1 MIDIDKITKRYGDTT
16 VVDDVSLTIPRG
28 GVVGI
33 VGPNGA
39 GKSTLLSMVSRLIK
53 ANSGTV
59 RVDGLDVTAAPGR
72 ELARRLSVMR
82 QENYVAA
89 RLTVRDLVAFG
100 RFPHN
105 RGRPTREDTERV
117 ATAIAFVG
125 LDGMAD
131 RFLDQLSGGQ
141 RQRAFVAMTLA
152 QDADYALFD
161 EPLNNLD
168 IHHAVSMMR
177 LFRRMGDQ
185 PGKTVVIVL
194 HDLNIAATYA
204 DRIIVMQDGRVV
216 GDGAPSEVINRR
228 LLAEVFRVEGDIVE
242 VDGRRLVSVAP

>member
-1 MIDIDKITKRYGDTT
+1 MIEIDRVSKRYGEAT
-16 VVDDVSLTIPRG
+16 VVDDVSLTIPAG
-28 GVVGI
+28 GVVAI

-39 GKSTLLSMVSRLIK
+39 GKSTLLSIVGRLVR
-53 ANSGTV
+53 ADAGRV
-59 RVDGLDVTAAPGR
+59 RVDGLDVATTPGR

-82 QENYVAA
+82 QENHVAA

-105 RGRPTREDTERV
+105 RGRPSRDDAGRV
-117 ATAIAFVG
+117 AEAIAFVG
-125 LDGMAD
+125 LTAEAD

-168 IHHAVSMMR
+168 IHHAVALMR

-194 HDLNIAATYA
+194 HDLNVAATYA
-204 DRIIVMQDGRVV
+204 DRVVVLKDGRVA
-216 GDGAPSEVINRR
+216 GDGPPAEVIDER
-228 LLAEVFRVEGDIVE
+228 LLSDVFRVDGE
-242 VDGRRLVSVAP
+242 VLELGGRRVITVAR

>member
-1 MIDIDKITKRYGDTT
+1 MIEIDRVSKRYGEAT
-16 VVDDVSLTIPRG
+16 VVDDVSLTIPAG
-28 GVVGI
+28 GVVAI

-39 GKSTLLSMVSRLIK
+39 GKSTLLSIVGRLIK
-53 ANSGTV
+53 ADAGRV
-59 RVDGLDVTAAPGR
+59 RVDGLDVATTPGR
-72 ELARRLSVMR
+72 DLARRLSVMR
-82 QENYVAA
+82 QENHVAA

-105 RGRPTREDTERV
+105 RGRPSRDDADRV
-117 ATAIAFVG
+117 AEAIAFVG
-125 LDGMAD
+125 LTAEAD

-168 IHHAVSMMR
+168 IHHAVALMR

-194 HDLNIAATYA
+194 HDLNVAATYA
-204 DRIIVMQDGRVV
+204 DRVVVLKDGRVA
-216 GDGAPSEVINRR
+216 GDGPPAGVIDER
-228 LLAEVFRVEGDIVE
+228 LLSEVFRVDGE
-242 VDGRRLVSVAP
+242 VLELGGRRVITVAR

>member
-1 MIDIDKITKRYGDTT
+1 MIEIDNISKRYGQAT
-16 VVDDVSLTIPRG
+16 VIDAVSLAIPRG

-39 GKSTLLSMVSRLIK
+39 GKSTLLSIMSRLTRTD
-53 ANSGTV
+53 AG
-59 RVDGLDVTAAPGR
+59 RVSIDGLDVTRAPGR

-82 QENYVAA
+82 QENHVAA
-89 RLTVRDLVAFG
+89 RLTVQDLVAFG

-105 RGRPTREDTERV
+105 RGRPTREDMEQV
-117 ATAIAFVG
+117 AMAISFVG
-125 LDGMAD
+125 LEAMAD

-194 HDLNIAATYA
+194 HDLNVAAAYA

-216 GDGAPSEVINRR
+216 GDGPPADVINRR
-228 LLAEVFRVEGDIVE
+228 LLSEVFRVEGDVLDI
-242 VDGRRLVSVAP
+242 DGRRVVSVAR

>member
-1 MIDIDKITKRYGDTT
+1 MIDIDRVSKRYGETT
-16 VVDDVSLTIPRG
+16 VVDDVSLTIPAG
-28 GVVGI
+28 GVVAI

-39 GKSTLLSMVSRLIK
+39 GKSTLLSIVGRLIK
-53 ANSGTV
+53 ADAGRV
-59 RVDGLDVTAAPGR
+59 RVDGLDVATTPGR
-72 ELARRLSVMR
+72 QLARRLSVMR
-82 QENYVAA
+82 QDNHVVA

-105 RGRPTREDTERV
+105 RGRPSRDDADRV
-117 ATAIAFVG
+117 AEAIAFVG
-125 LDGMAD
+125 LTAEAD

-168 IHHAVSMMR
+168 IHHAVALMR

-194 HDLNIAATYA
+194 HDLNVAATYA
-204 DRIIVMQDGRVV
+204 DRVVVLKDGRVA
-216 GDGAPSEVINRR
+216 GDGPPAEVIDER
-228 LLAEVFRVEGDIVE
+228 LLSEVFRVDGE
-242 VDGRRLVSVAP
+242 VLELGGRRVITVAR

>member
-1 MIDIDKITKRYGDTT
+1 MIEIRNVRKRYGDAT
-16 VVDDVSLTIPRG
+16 VVDDVSLTISPG
-28 GVVGI
+28 GVVAI

-39 GKSTLLSMVSRLIK
+39 GKSTLLSIISRLIK
-53 ANSGTV
+53 ADSGTV
-59 RVDGLDVTAAPGR
+59 RIDGLDVTASAGR

-82 QENYVAA
+82 QENHLSA

-105 RGRPTREDTERV
+105 RGRATREDAERV
-117 ATAIAFVG
+117 STAIAFVG
-125 LDGMAD
+125 LEAMAG

-141 RQRAFVAMTLA
+141 RQRAFVAMALA

-185 PGKTVVIVL
+185 PGKTVVVVL
-194 HDLNIAATYA
+194 HDLNIAAAYA
-204 DRIIVMQDGRVV
+204 DRIVVMQAGRVV
-216 GDGAPSEVINRR
+216 RDGSPTDVIDQQ
-228 LLAEVFRVEGDIVE
+228 LLAEVFRVDGE
-242 VDGRRLVSVAP
+242 VFEIGGRRVVSVAP

>member
-1 MIDIDKITKRYGDTT
+1 MIDIEAITKRYGETA
-16 VVDDVSLTIPRG
+16 VVDDVSLSIASG
-28 GVVGI
+28 GLVAI

-39 GKSTLLSMVSRLIK
+39 GKSTLLSIVSRLTK
-53 ANSGTV
+53 PDAGHV
-59 RVDGLDVTAAPGR
+59 RVDGLDVSRAPGR

-82 QENYVAA
+82 QENHIAA
-89 RLTVRDLVAFG
+89 RLTVRDLVSFG

-105 RGRPTREDTERV
+105 RGRPTVDDRERAE
-117 ATAIAFVG
+117 AAIAFVG
-125 LDGMAD
+125 LEDLAG

-168 IHHAVSMMR
+168 IRHAVSMMR

-185 PGKTVVIVL
+185 PGKTVVVVL
-194 HDLNIAATYA
+194 HDLDAAAAYA
-204 DRIIVMQDGRVV
+204 DRIIVMKAGRVV
-216 GDGAPSEVINRR
+216 RDGAPADIVDKG
-228 LLAEVFRVEGDIVE
+228 LLADVFG
-242 VDGRRLVSVAP
+242 VDGDVLDVAGRRVIALAR

>member
-1 MIDIDKITKRYGDTT
+1 MIEIDKVCKRYGDTL
-16 VVDDVSLTIPRG
+16 VVDTVSLAIPRG

-39 GKSTLLSMVSRLIK
+39 GKSTLLSIISRLMK
-53 ANSGTV
+53 SDSG
-59 RVDGLDVTAAPGR
+59 RILVDGVDVTKTPGR

-82 QENYVAA
+82 QENHVAA
-89 RLTVRDLVAFG
+89 RLTIRDLVAFG

-105 RGRPTREDTERV
+105 RGRSNRDDQERV
-117 ATAIAFVG
+117 AAAIAFVG
-125 LDGMAD
+125 LDAMAD

-141 RQRAFVAMTLA
+141 RQRAFVAMALA

-185 PGKTVVIVL
+185 PGKTVIVVL
-194 HDLNIAATYA
+194 HDLNVAATYA
-204 DRIIVMQDGRVV
+204 DRIVVMQAGRVV
-216 GDGAPSEVINRR
+216 GDGPPSEIITRS
-228 LLAEVFRVEGDIVE
+228 LLSDVFCVEGDVLDIG
-242 VDGRRLVSVAP
+242 GRRVISVAP

>member
-1 MIDIDKITKRYGDTT
+1 MIELDKISKHYGTTT
-16 VVDDVSLTIPRG
+16 VVNNVSLTVQRG

-39 GKSTLLSMVSRLIK
+39 GKSTMLSIMSRLIK
-53 ANSGTV
+53 ADSGMV
-59 RVDGLDVTAAPGR
+59 RVDGLDVNGSSSR
-72 ELARRLSVMR
+72 DLARRLSVMR
-82 QENYVAA
+82 QENHVAA

-105 RGRPTREDTERV
+105 RGRQSREDAERV
-117 ATAIAFVG
+117 DTAISFVG
-125 LDGMAD
+125 MDTMAG

-141 RQRAFVAMTLA
+141 RQRAFVAMALA

-168 IHHAVSMMR
+168 IHHTVSMMR

-185 PGKTVVIVL
+185 PGKTVIIVL
-194 HDLNIAATYA
+194 HDLNVAAAYA
-204 DRIIVMQDGRVV
+204 DRIIVMHEGRVV
-216 GDGAPSEVINRR
+216 RDGKPSDIINPD
-228 LLAEVFRVEGDIVE
+228 LLSEVFRVEGE
-242 VDGRRLVSVAP
+242 VVDVGGRRLISVAP

>member
-1 MIDIDKITKRYGDTT
+1 MIEIDRVSKRYGEAT
-16 VVDDVSLTIPRG
+16 VVDHVSLTIPAG
-28 GVVGI
+28 GVVAI

-39 GKSTLLSMVSRLIK
+39 GKSTLLSIVGRLIR
-53 ANSGTV
+53 ADAGRV
-59 RVDGLDVTAAPGR
+59 RVDGLDVATTPGR
-72 ELARRLSVMR
+72 DLARRLSVMR
-82 QENYVAA
+82 QDNHVAA

-105 RGRPTREDTERV
+105 RGRPSRDDANRV
-117 ATAIAFVG
+117 AEAIAFVG
-125 LDGMAD
+125 LTAEAD

-168 IHHAVSMMR
+168 IHHAVALMR

-194 HDLNIAATYA
+194 HDLNVAATYA
-204 DRIIVMQDGRVV
+204 DRVVVLKDGRVA
-216 GDGAPSEVINRR
+216 GDGPPAGVIDER
-228 LLAEVFRVEGDIVE
+228 LLSEVFRVDGE
-242 VDGRRLVSVAP
+242 VLELGGRRVITVAR

>member
-1 MIDIDKITKRYGDTT
+1 MIDIDKITKRYGNTT

-125 LDGMAD
+125 LEAMAD

>member
-1 MIDIDKITKRYGDTT
+1 MIEIDRVSKRYGDAA
-16 VVDDVSLTIPRG
+16 VVDDVSLTIPAG
-28 GVVGI
+28 GVVAI

-39 GKSTLLSMVSRLIK
+39 GKSTLLSIVGRLIK
-53 ANSGTV
+53 ADAGRV
-59 RVDGLDVTAAPGR
+59 RIDDLDVATTPGR

-82 QENYVAA
+82 QENHVVA
-89 RLTVRDLVAFG
+89 RLTVRDLIAFG

-105 RGRPTREDTERV
+105 RGRPNRDDADRV
-117 ATAIAFVG
+117 AEAIAFVG
-125 LDGMAD
+125 LTAEAD

-168 IHHAVSMMR
+168 IHHAVALMR
-177 LFRRMGDQ
+177 LFRRMGEQ

-194 HDLNIAATYA
+194 HDLNVAATYA
-204 DRIIVMQDGRVV
+204 DRVVVLKNGRVA
-216 GDGAPSEVINRR
+216 GDGPPAEVIDQR
-228 LLAEVFRVEGDIVE
+228 LLSEVFRVDGDVLEI
-242 VDGRRLVSVAP
+242 DGRRVITVAR

>member
-1 MIDIDKITKRYGDTT
+1 MIDIDKISKRYGDTT

-39 GKSTLLSMVSRLIK
+39 GKSTLLSIISRLMK
-53 ANSGTV
+53 ADCGAV
-59 RVDGLDVTAAPGR
+59 HVDGLDVTAAPGR

-105 RGRPTREDTERV
+105 RGRPTREDAERV
-117 ATAIAFVG
+117 TTAIAFVG
-125 LDGMAD
+125 LEAMAD

-204 DRIIVMQDGRVV
+204 DRIVVMQEGRVV

-228 LLAEVFRVEGDIVE
+228 LLSEVFRVDGDIVE
-242 VDGRRLVSVAP
+242 IDGRRLVSVAP

>member
-1 MIDIDKITKRYGDTT
+1 MIEIHKLSKRYGDTT
-16 VVDDVSLTIPRG
+16 VVDDASLTIPRG

-39 GKSTLLSMVSRLIK
+39 GKSTLLSIISRLIK
-53 ANSGTV
+53 ADSGVV
-59 RVDGLDVTAAPGR
+59 RVDGLDVTTAPGR
-72 ELARRLSVMR
+72 EIARRLSIMR
-82 QENYVAA
+82 QENHVAA

-105 RGRPTREDTERV
+105 RGRPTREDVERV
-117 ATAIAFVG
+117 RMAIDFVG
-125 LDGMAD
+125 LEALAD

-177 LFRRMGDQ
+177 LLRRMADQ

-194 HDLNIAATYA
+194 HDLNVAAAYA
-204 DRIIVMQDGRVV
+204 DRVIVMQAGRVV
-216 GDGAPSEVINRR
+216 GDGPPFDVIDRR
-228 LLAEVFRVEGDIVE
+228 LLSEVFRVDGDVVE
-242 VDGRRLVSVAP
+242 VSGRRLVSVAP

>member
-1 MIDIDKITKRYGDTT
+1 MIEIDKICKRYGDTL
-16 VVDDVSLTIPRG
+16 VVDTVSLAIPHG

-39 GKSTLLSMVSRLIK
+39 GKSTLLSIISRLMK
-53 ANSGTV
+53 SDSGSV
-59 RVDGLDVTAAPGR
+59 LVDGLDVTKTPGR

-82 QENYVAA
+82 QENHVAA
-89 RLTVRDLVAFG
+89 RLTIRDLVAFG

-105 RGRPTREDTERV
+105 RGRPNRDDQERV
-117 ATAIAFVG
+117 AAAIAFVG
-125 LDGMAD
+125 LDAMAD

-141 RQRAFVAMTLA
+141 RQRAFVAMALA

-185 PGKTVVIVL
+185 PGKTVIVVL
-194 HDLNIAATYA
+194 HDLNVAATYA
-204 DRIIVMQDGRVV
+204 DRIVVMQAGRVV
-216 GDGAPSEVINRR
+216 GDGPPSEIITRS
-228 LLAEVFRVEGDIVE
+228 LLSDVFCVEGDVLDIE
-242 VDGRRLVSVAP
+242 GRRVISVAP